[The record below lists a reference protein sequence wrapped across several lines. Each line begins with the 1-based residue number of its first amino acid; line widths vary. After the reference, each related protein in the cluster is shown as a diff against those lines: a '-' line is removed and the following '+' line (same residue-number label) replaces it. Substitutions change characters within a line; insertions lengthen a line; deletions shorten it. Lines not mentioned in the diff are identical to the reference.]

1 MSQKHEELRKKED
14 RLAVYEGEDKIV
26 SSHDLLAQT
35 DLNLVTEKTGI
46 SSLDRILGGV
56 EAGELIVVSG
66 PTGNGKTSFLMS
78 ITRNMAWKDV
88 PSVWFTLE
96 VTPKSFIRK
105 IAHACGEKMPL
116 FYMPNRNT
124 ENHVEWLEER
134 IIEAKVK
141 HDVKVVF
148 IDHIHQIFS
157 LHRMK
162 NPNVS
167 LELGDMVGKIK
178 QMAIDHHL
186 VIFLVAH
193 TRDNAERPTAE
204 PQKELIRDSGL
215 ISRLAD
221 SIILIWRVRNEDS
234 IETKRMPTDLKET
247 DVQAKVRVAKN
258 RREGKLGTFMMHHA
272 DGLLNEVTLDDYGNE
287 PVAS

>member
-1 MSQKHEELRKKED
+1 MKKPEEIRKLEDKLADYAGED
-14 RLAVYEGEDKIV
+14 RIV
-26 SSHDLLAQT
+26 SSHELLATT
-35 DLNLVTEKTGI
+35 DLTTNTENTGVPT
-46 SSLDRILGGV
+46 LDRLLGGV
-56 EAGELIVVSG
+56 EAGELVIVSG
-66 PTGNGKTSFLMS
+66 PTGNGKTTFLMS
-78 ITRNMAWKDV
+78 ITRNMAWKDLS
-88 PSVWFTLE
+88 SVWFTLE
-96 VTPKSFIRK
+96 VTPKAFIRK
-105 IAHACGEKMPL
+105 IHAASGDKMPL
-116 FYMPNRNT
+116 FYMPNRNV
-124 ENHVEWLEER
+124 ENHLEWLEER

-178 QMAIDHHL
+178 QLAIEHHL

-193 TRDNAERPTAE
+193 TRDNAERPNAE

-221 SIILIWRVRNEDS
+221 SIILVWRVRNEDTL
-234 IETKRMPTDLKET
+234 ETKRVPTDLGENDIKT
-247 DVQAKVRVAKN
+247 KVRIAKN
-258 RREGKLGTFMMHHA
+258 RREGKLGTFMMIMQ
-272 DGLLNEVTLDDYGNE
+272 DGHLTEEANDF
-287 PVAS
+287 